1 MTEYVR
7 KVHIVGQDTTVG
19 VDTLASESTVTD
31 EIDTGTETSP
41 YTLLTPTT
49 GKKITTRA
57 IVINTD
63 SSGGEIAVKF
73 ANSGT
78 IIYKIYVG
86 KFRGQ
91 VGFGLNLT
99 GDTNEPINVEWTG
112 LDTGAKIFVA
122 LTYKEE

>member
-7 KVHIVGQDTTVG
+7 KVHIVGQDVTVG

-57 IVINTD
+57 VVINTD
-63 SSGGEIAVKF
+63 STAGEIAVKF